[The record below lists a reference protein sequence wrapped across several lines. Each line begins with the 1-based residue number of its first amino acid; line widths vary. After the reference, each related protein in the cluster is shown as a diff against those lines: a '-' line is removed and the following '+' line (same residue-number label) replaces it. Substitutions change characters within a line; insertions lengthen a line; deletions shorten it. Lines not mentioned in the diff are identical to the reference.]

1 MTTTR
6 KKTAGTKAAAKPAP
20 KAAPAPAMASK
31 EELEKLKKEVAAMS
45 KELAALKAD
54 MSKPAPAPAAPSSDL
69 AQRLV
74 ETLKK
79 YDQRWSRIFNKN
91 GL

>member
-45 KELAALKAD
+45 KELAALKAAA
-54 MSKPAPAPAAPSSDL
+54 KPAPAAPSSDL

-79 YDQRWSRIFNKN
+79 YDPRWSRIFNKN